1 MAKARQPT
9 RVSRRMLERHDTR
22 ALIQAM
28 LAGSESGLRDQVS
41 AAYKRSGSVIYVM
54 THLVDA
60 ARLEL
65 QDMWYRGEIG
75 VVDERRMLRRLESVV
90 VDICGQ
96 RRPSRVPTRA
106 CILTATDE
114 LKGHLVR
121 LVLEQDGWA
130 VTPLSLAEIADD
142 PEGVANLSL
151 GLVVLVGDSRV
162 VTPLIRSTVAAL
174 QREGQQVLIS
184 VPGHWAQVG
193 RWHRLG
199 AAAVARD
206 TRTLLLLA
214 SHLHSRRR
222 DFSISEVAASFEV
235 TPHTIRAWERRYGL
249 PPPARDRSAQRR
261 YSPEDVE
268 LLLRIS
274 HAATVHGHSL
284 RLASLEAQGLL
295 SEDVSYTDGDN
306 EPPPVVAPL
315 NVQNW
320 RRVADAVPE
329 LLALVDQRGAI
340 VDCNI
345 AMARMRDTVRE
356 QLRGRQFID
365 LVIDYD
371 RAKAARLYR
380 PWLTRR
386 SGWELRL
393 QTSDGEHLV
402 VAFDSLPVASEN
414 GRLLGLIGR
423 VVAQGEIDRSGEITS
438 ERAS

>member
-1 MAKARQPT
+1 
-9 RVSRRMLERHDTR
+9 VS
-22 ALIQAM
+22 
-28 LAGSESGLRDQVS
+28 SF
-41 AAYKRSGSVIYVM
+41 
-54 THLVDA
+54 
-60 ARLEL
+60 
-65 QDMWYRGEIG
+65 
-75 VVDERRMLRRLESVV
+75 
-90 VDICGQ
+90 
-96 RRPSRVPTRA
+96 
-106 CILTATDE
+106 
-114 LKGHLVR
+114 
-121 LVLEQDGWA
+121 
-130 VTPLSLAEIADD
+130 
-142 PEGVANLSL
+142 SL
-151 GLVVLVGDSRV
+151 GLVVLVGDARV
-162 VTPLIRSTVAAL
+162 PTPLIRSTIAAL

-199 AAAVARD
+199 AAACARD

-295 SEDVSYTDGDN
+295 SEEVTIVDSPVD
-306 EPPPVVAPL
+306 EPEPIAVPL

-329 LLALVDQRGAI
+329 LLALIDQRGTI

-380 PWLTRR
+380 PWPTRR
-386 SGWELRL
+386 HGWELRL
-393 QTSDGEHLV
+393 QSGEGEHV
-402 VAFDSLPVASEN
+402 VVSFESRPVASES
-414 GRLLGLIGR
+414 GRLLGLVGR
-423 VVAQGEIDRSGEITS
+423 VVVQDDIDLPGEIAA
-438 ERAS
+438 RASYARGSAPLPHY